1 VTDQD
6 ACRLVERAVARA
18 RAHRSR
24 PALALAGAA
33 VEAWRLAEEAPGQ
46 DGHDRLL
53 GRSEELAAE
62 TLATLGEAAGDGADS
77 RASGPGEP
85 GARA

>member
-1 VTDQD
+1 MTDHD
-6 ACRLVERAVARA
+6 ACRLVERAVVSA

-24 PALALAGAA
+24 WALTLAGAA

-46 DGHDRLL
+46 GGHDRLL

-62 TLATLGEAAGDGADS
+62 TLEVLGEEAGDGD
-77 RASGPGEP
+77 GP
-85 GARA
+85 